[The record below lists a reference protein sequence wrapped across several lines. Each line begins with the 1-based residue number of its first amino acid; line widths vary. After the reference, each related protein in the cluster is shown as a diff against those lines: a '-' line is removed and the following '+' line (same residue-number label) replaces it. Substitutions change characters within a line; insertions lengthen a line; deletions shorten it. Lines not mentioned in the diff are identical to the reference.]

1 MGIDISELVV
11 PFVGALEASV
21 SVLLTIVFGVLS
33 AQFNLLSV
41 KAAKEVSR
49 TCVRMLLPALL
60 IYKIGSNLHQDTGV
74 RYVPIIIWSISYTLL
89 SLGVGALACRVFKFP
104 SWVKLAVSF
113 NNTTSLPLLLIESLK
128 STGIL
133 NSIILDGDS
142 STSAFDRAESYFLIN
157 AMVSNSLTFA
167 LGPRLMRPH
176 DEDEDTNEGDGNKD
190 DDDEQAEDGAN
201 GGMERGTDGIINEET
216 SLLPHRVV
224 RYTNGVERRGYRR
237 TLKWLDGLPPW
248 LQSLL
253 NFTHQFVN
261 APLIGAVV
269 GAIIGLTPP
278 LHRLFFSNSS
288 DGGYLNAWL
297 TSSIKNI
304 GDLFASLQIIVV
316 GVKLSESLLKMK
328 AGEDSGNVPK
338 ISLAFITFTR
348 FVVWPLIS
356 TPLIWA
362 LATKTNLIGDD
373 PMLWFAMMLMP
384 TGPPAMIL
392 VVLTDVIRSPE
403 PEKMAIAKL
412 LAISYAITPLICFAV
427 VGSLKA
433 SEAAIRQ

>member
-1 MGIDISELVV
+1 MGIDTSELVV
-11 PFVGALEASV
+11 PFVGAIEASI
-21 SVLLTIVFGVLS
+21 SVLLTIVFGVLA

-41 KAAKEVSR
+41 NAAKEVSR
-49 TCVRMLLPALL
+49 TCVRMFLPALL

-74 RYVPIIIWSISYTLL
+74 RYVPILIWSISYTLL
-89 SLGVGALACRVFKFP
+89 SLGIGTLACRVFKFP

-113 NNTTSLPLLLIESLK
+113 NNTTSLPLLLIQSLK

-142 STSAFDRAESYFLIN
+142 SAKALDRAESYFLIN

-167 LGPRLMRPH
+167 LGPRLMRPN
-176 DEDEDTNEGDGNKD
+176 DEDADEVEDSDGDSRS
-190 DDDEQAEDGAN
+190 EQEDGEAH
-201 GGMERGTDGIINEET
+201 GSMERGPDGIIDEET
-216 SLLPHRVV
+216 TLLPQPVV
-224 RYTNGVERRGYRR
+224 QYTNGVERRGYNGAK
-237 TLKWLDGLPPW
+237 KWLDELPPW
-248 LQSLL
+248 LQTLL
-253 NFTHQFVN
+253 EFLYQFAN
-261 APLIGAVV
+261 APLIGALV

-278 LHRLFFSNSS
+278 LHRLFFSDSN
-288 DGGYLNAWL
+288 DGGHFNAWL

-316 GVKLSESLLKMK
+316 GVKLSQSLLKMK
-328 AGEDSGNVPK
+328 AGEDSGTVPK
-338 ISLAFITFTR
+338 LSLAFITIAR
-348 FVVWPLIS
+348 FVVWPLVSI
-356 TPLIWA
+356 PLIWA
-362 LATKTNLIGDD
+362 LATKTNLIGHD

-392 VVLTDVIRSPE
+392 VALTDVIRSPE

-412 LAISYAITPLICFAV
+412 LTICYAITPLICFAV

-433 SEAAIRQ
+433 TEAAISG